1 VPSGVVGDLGFV
13 GRVEELSA
21 IAARAADA
29 SHGRPSLVW
38 IDGAPGAGKTAL
50 LRAAV
55 AALPPGFAVLQ
66 AEAAEL
72 AAEIPFDVVS
82 QLGEVTEA
90 APFPV
95 AMELLGIW
103 GTANAGGPV
112 AVVVEDLHWADPE
125 SRLALLTAARRL
137 REDPVLMLVTSRGGP
152 EDADG
157 WDRLRAD
164 PERCLH
170 VLPGPLSQAEVTE
183 LAARRGVTL
192 TSAAAERLVRH
203 AGGHPLHVR
212 TLLAELPAAALA
224 AGDGELPAPR
234 SLASTTLARLA
245 ELPAEARRLA
255 AALAVLN
262 QPASLHQLGQVAGVN
277 GAARAADGL
286 LGTGFITRR
295 DGGGPAVLTFA
306 HPLYRTAVYADM
318 PPSLRQELHRRAAD
332 ATGGTSA
339 LAHRVAAA
347 DSADDDLAAELEL
360 AAQGGVPSG
369 FLGRAASYLLWA
381 AQLSSSRSVGERR
394 LLAAARLLLAAR
406 RSSQVEPLRAQI
418 EACAV
423 QPVRSLV
430 LGALAYEAG
439 DLAGAEPWLRE
450 AAAWP
455 TQPSADHDG
464 DGDTGSGDGV
474 AADAQARLAVIL
486 LGQIRAADAADAAAR
501 ALASPAMLPAT
512 EAWAWFALAFAEGLL
527 HGAPAGL
534 DRIARRLPQHA
545 ADVPSADVDLLITRG
560 SLHVYSG
567 HPQAAL
573 ADLRAAVRL
582 VRHGGSL
589 FPHRAHVYL
598 CQSLLITGD
607 WDEALVHGRV
617 ALSLVADEG
626 RTWHGGPAHASLACV
641 LGSRGDW
648 DGAAGHLAAADRI
661 AADIGAAEAV
671 IFSVFARGLIAA
683 ARDEPAAVIEALMP
697 LAEKSGMGMAAMS
710 ALHWWRPL
718 LVMALISTGA
728 LDEAEQHIDTLAAF
742 AGRQPRRDASIVA
755 LRARLHARAG
765 RPEEAAAAF
774 ARAADL
780 LGPDDPLL
788 ERALLQHDYGTFL
801 LARGDRRDG
810 IARLMR
816 ARAMLAGVGA
826 VPYLERLDARLAGAG
841 IRSPAPAVG
850 TVMALTEREADVA
863 ALVSKG
869 LTNAEVAAELYVSVN
884 TVEYHLRNVFA
895 KLGIRS
901 RRELRARV
909 SHRT

>member
-1 VPSGVVGDLGFV
+1 MPSGVVGDLGFV
-13 GRVEELSA
+13 GRFEELAA

-29 SHGRPSLVW
+29 SHGRPSVVW

-55 AALPPGFAVLQ
+55 VALPPGFAVLQ

-137 REDPVLMLVTSRGGP
+137 REDPVLMLVTSRGGL

-170 VLPGPLSQAEVTE
+170 VVPGPLSQAEVTE

-192 TSAAAERLVRH
+192 TSAAAARLVRH

-224 AGDGELPAPR
+224 AGDGELPVPR

-295 DGGGPAVLTFA
+295 DGGPAVLEFA

-332 ATGGTSA
+332 AAGGAAA
-339 LAHRVAAA
+339 LGHRVAAA

-360 AAQGGVPSG
+360 AAQAEAASRFP
-369 FLGRAASYLLWA
+369 GRAASYLLWA
-381 AQLSSSRSVGERR
+381 AQLSSSRPVAERR
-394 LLAAARLLLAAR
+394 LLDAARLLLAAR
-406 RSSQVEPLRAQI
+406 RNSQVEPLRAQI
-418 EACAV
+418 EACAA

-439 DLAGAEPWLRE
+439 DLAAAEPWLRE

-486 LGQIRAADAADAAAR
+486 LGQMRAAAAADAAAR
-501 ALASPAMLPAT
+501 ALASPIMPPAT
-512 EAWAWFALAFAEGLL
+512 EAWASFALAFAEGLL

-534 DRIARRLPQHA
+534 DRLARRLPASA
-545 ADVPSADVDLLITRG
+545 ADVPAADVDLLITRG
-560 SLHVYSG
+560 SLHVYASQ
-567 HPQAAL
+567 PQAAL

-582 VRHGGSL
+582 ARHGGSL

-648 DGAAGHLAAADRI
+648 DAAAEHLAAADRI

-671 IFSVFARGLIAA
+671 IFSLFARGLIAA
-683 ARDEPAAVIEALMP
+683 ARDEPAAVIEALIP
-697 LAEKSGMGMAAMS
+697 LADKSGMGMAAMS

-718 LVMALISTGA
+718 LVTALISKGM
-728 LDEAEQHIDTLAAF
+728 LDAAAHHIDALAAF
-742 AGRQPRRDASIVA
+742 AGRPPGRDASIVA

-810 IARLMR
+810 IARLMQ

-901 RRELRARV
+901 RRELRAHA